1 MLTPIEVQSKVF
13 KSSGMGYN
21 KADVDS
27 FFHTL
32 QSDFES
38 LYSENI
44 TLKEQINTLNEN
56 LNHYRE
62 IERSLQKTL
71 VLAETTAEETVLSAR
86 KNATVIEQEAVLKA
100 QTIVADAKVDLEK
113 LKGQLADLLK
123 QYESYRA
130 QYKALAQSQMDMLN
144 SDSFNIGPKLQDD
157 ISGLEKSASEHID
170 MLQAVPVNQRE
181 DSASVE
187 DSMLRADDDDDETM
201 DSDESIIKNFSDMF
215 NDVDTDY

>member
-1 MLTPIEVQSKVF
+1 M
-13 KSSGMGYN
+13 
-21 KADVDS
+21 
-27 FFHTL
+27 
-32 QSDFES
+32 
-38 LYSENI
+38 
-44 TLKEQINTLNEN
+44 
-56 LNHYRE
+56 
-62 IERSLQKTL
+62 
-71 VLAETTAEETVLSAR
+71 
-86 KNATVIEQEAVLKA
+86 
-100 QTIVADAKVDLEK
+100 DLEK